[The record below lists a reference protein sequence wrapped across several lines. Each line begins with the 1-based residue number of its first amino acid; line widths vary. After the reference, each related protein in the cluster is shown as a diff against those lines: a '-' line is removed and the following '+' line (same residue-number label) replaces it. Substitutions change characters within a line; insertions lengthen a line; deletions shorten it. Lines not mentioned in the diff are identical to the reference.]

1 MNTDVVVIGGGISG
15 LAAAYFQKKKDRSVL
30 LLEKATRI
38 GGSIHTE
45 QTNDFLFEY
54 GPNSTTLS
62 NPAIKELISELN
74 LDSKVLFPGANG
86 KKRFI
91 LKNGKL
97 AALPIS
103 PVDFLFGDFF
113 SVMTKLRIAD
123 EPLLPRGKKNDE
135 SVAAFFTRRF
145 GKNITDTVV
154 RPFVSGIYAGDA
166 DQLSARS
173 TFPSLFETER
183 EYGSIIGGQIKKMLF
198 GKKKARSSGS
208 GFGKLFSFDQGLH
221 VLTDA
226 LATTLGESVHTGAE
240 ILALSKSNDGWQVE
254 WRQNGAVNQ
263 TTCHSVIISTP
274 AYVTAQL
281 VHALSPELADKL
293 NSVQYAP
300 IGVVHTAYK
309 RSSVSHPLDGFGFL
323 VPPKENRKILGC
335 IFSSSLFPNRAPKDN
350 ALLTTFVGG
359 ATQKEILSGTQE
371 EILRS
376 TNGELQSILGI
387 SGEPV
392 FSQLTI
398 IPRAIPQYNLGH
410 HTIIEAVDSFE
421 KEHPNLF
428 FCNNFRGGVSI
439 ANCVQAAKKLAE
451 TI

>member
-1 MNTDVVVIGGGISG
+1 MDTDVIVIGGGVSG
-15 LAAAYFQKKKDRSVL
+15 LAAGYFLKKKNRSVL

-45 QTNDFLFEY
+45 RSNDFLLEY

-62 NPAIKELISELN
+62 NPAIKELIGELSIDKN
-74 LDSKVLFPGANG
+74 VLFPGANG

-91 LKNGKL
+91 LKNSKL
-97 AALPIS
+97 AALPMS
-103 PVDFLFGDFF
+103 PGDFLFGNFF

-123 EPLLPRGKKNDE
+123 EPLLPRGKKDDE

-145 GKNITDTVV
+145 GKVITDTVV

-183 EYGSIIGGQIKKMLF
+183 EYGSIIGGQLKKMLF
-198 GKKKARSSGS
+198 KKKTKSSSGS
-208 GFGKLFSFDQGLH
+208 GFGKLFSFDQGMQA
-221 VLTDA
+221 LTNT
-226 LATTLGESVHTGAE
+226 LAASMGEIVHLGAE
-240 ILALSKSNDGWQVE
+240 TLAITKNAEGWKVQLQ
-254 WRQNGAVNQ
+254 QNGMVNHATCRAV
-263 TTCHSVIISTP
+263 VLATP
-274 AYVTAQL
+274 AYASAEL
-281 VHALSPELADKL
+281 IKPLSPELADKL

-309 RSSVSHPLDGFGFL
+309 RTIVSHPLDGFGFL
-323 VPPKENRKILGC
+323 VPPKENRNILGC
-335 IFSSSLFPNRAPKDN
+335 IFSSSLFPNRAPQDS

-359 ATQKEILSGTQE
+359 TTQKEILSGAQE

-376 TNGELQSILGI
+376 TNSELQSILGI
-387 SGEPV
+387 SGDPV
-392 FSQLTI
+392 FSRLTTI
-398 IPRAIPQYNLGH
+398 TRAIPQYNLGH
-410 HTIIEAVDSFE
+410 YRIMEAVDSFE
-421 KEHPNLF
+421 KDHPNLF

-439 ANCVQAAKKLAE
+439 ANCVQSARNLAE
-451 TI
+451 TF

>member
-1 MNTDVVVIGGGISG
+1 MNTDVVIIGGGVSG
-15 LAAAYFQKKKDRSVL
+15 LAAAYYLKKKNNSVL

-45 QTNDFLFEY
+45 QINDFLLEY

-62 NPAIKELISELN
+62 NPAIKELIHELN
-74 LDSKVLFPGANG
+74 LDSNVLFPGANG

-97 AALPIS
+97 AALPMS

-113 SVMTKLRIAD
+113 SLLTKLRIAD
-123 EPLLPRGKKNDE
+123 EPLLPRGKKEDE

-198 GKKKARSSGS
+198 GKKKKSSGS
-208 GFGKLFSFDQGLH
+208 GFGKLFSLDQGLH
-221 VLTDA
+221 LLTDA
-226 LATTLGESVHTGAE
+226 LASALGESVQSGAE
-240 ILALSKSNDGWQVE
+240 ILELKQSNAGWLVQ
-254 WRQNGAVNQ
+254 WKQNGVTAETNCRILVL
-263 TTCHSVIISTP
+263 STP
-274 AYVTAQL
+274 AYASARLIQS
-281 VHALSPELADKL
+281 LSPELADKL

-309 RSSVSHPLDGFGFL
+309 RNSVSHPLDGFGFL

-335 IFSSSLFPNRAPKDN
+335 IFSSSLFSNRAPQDSV
-350 ALLTTFVGG
+350 LLTTFVGG
-359 ATQKEILSGTQE
+359 ATQKDILSGTQE
-371 EILRS
+371 KILRS
-376 TNGELQSILGI
+376 TNSELQSILGI
-387 SGEPV
+387 NGEPV
-392 FSQLTI
+392 FSRLTT
-398 IPRAIPQYNLGH
+398 IPKAIPQYNLGH
-410 HTIIEAVDSFE
+410 HIIAEAVDLFE
-421 KEHPNLF
+421 KNHPNLF

-451 TI
+451 G